1 MLFRNMADL
10 DNYKEERAGTSQNL
24 VRSVQETWCDNSKP
38 VTEQIYE
45 ILDI

>member
-10 DNYKEERAGTSQNL
+10 DNYKEEQAGTYQNL
-24 VRSVQETWCDNSKP
+24 VRSVRETWCDNSNS

-45 ILDI
+45 IPDI